1 MRRRRGAAQGSA
13 DFLTLAFFPN
23 TDRQPN
29 MIATNHSSLIRLAP
43 GVYLAPQDD
52 IIRILDLDRGR
63 FFGLDAV
70 ASRLL
75 TLSLEVSAEQAAAQV
90 ASEYGVD
97 PAVVQRDLE
106 ALLENLRHR
115 KVVQRGTAGR
125 AAGPRWLPRWLAGPC
140 RVAGPLTA
148 RLAGRLLRRAWWSLR
163 LDGWSS
169 TLQRW
174 SRPTGAT
181 SPVREEQAA
190 DVITIVDEA
199 IREAAAGQ
207 WLFPMACKERALVGH
222 HLLRVVFG
230 LPASLVLGVRHYPF
244 GMHAWVEVQGRTVTD
259 AAEHCATFEPVELR
273 LSSTPEYKENDHAHR
288 I

>member
-1 MRRRRGAAQGSA
+1 
-13 DFLTLAFFPN
+13 
-23 TDRQPN
+23 

-75 TLSLEVSAEQAAAQV
+75 TLSQEASAEQAAAQV

-97 PAVVQRDLE
+97 PALVQRDLE
-106 ALLENLRHR
+106 TLLESLRNR
-115 KVVQRGTAGR
+115 KVLQRNMSVRTAGP
-125 AAGPRWLPRWLAGPC
+125 GWLPRWLAGPC
-140 RVAGPLTA
+140 RVAGPVTA

-174 SRPTGAT
+174 SRPAGAT
-181 SPVREEQAA
+181 LPVGEAQAEE
-190 DVITIVDEA
+190 VITTVDEA
-199 IREAAAGQ
+199 IREAAAEQ
-207 WLFPMACKERALVGH
+207 WLFPVACKERALVGH

-259 AAEHCATFEPVELR
+259 AAQHCATFESVAR
-273 LSSTPEYKENDHAHR
+273 FD
-288 I
+288 